1 MAGFKVMIMSFIERA
16 MSLAE
21 QFDPL
26 WVPAWL
32 RTMIMSTVQFFLAVA
47 SLNPFH
53 SRYRPMDA
61 QGHQSGF
68 DELLVQTG
76 RRSGQ
81 ADGDSCILS
90 SRRASQTW
98 TQSAPAKPHCR
109 PLTPLT
115 TIPESCGD
123 VSPARGTPERVRSSP
138 DANSEARAPRRGS
151 HSYII
156 VGGPVKHLT
165 SHRAWPAQR
174 EARGLLTVK
183 ASPTHSKGLCAE
195 CSVQNDV
202 LTLSIARASHES
214 SGASSGTV
222 VAVPVEE
229 LAVGL
234 QRGRTDMFIIATR
247 NGDKLYDDISC
258 FADDQEKRNKWIA
271 VLRRMGVPIF
281 DLSSSDGRNTVGRPV
296 VF

>member
-16 MSLAE
+16 MSLAK

-26 WVPAWL
+26 WVLPAWL
-32 RTMIMSTVQFFLAVA
+32 RTMIMSAVQFFLAVA
-47 SLNPFH
+47 SLNPFP

-61 QGHQSGF
+61 QGQNLGF
-68 DELLVQTG
+68 NKLLVQTG
-76 RRSGQ
+76 HRSGQ
-81 ADGDSCILS
+81 ADGDSSILS
-90 SRRASQTW
+90 SRRSSKTQT
-98 TQSAPAKPHCR
+98 QIAPAGPHR
-109 PLTPLT
+109 LI

-123 VSPARGTPERVRSSP
+123 VPPARGTPERVRSSP

-202 LTLSIARASHES
+202 LTLSIARASRES
-214 SGASSGTV
+214 SGASIGTV

-247 NGDKLYDDISC
+247 NGDKLFDDISC

-281 DLSSSDGRNTVGRPV
+281 DLSSSDGRKTVGRPI

>member
-1 MAGFKVMIMSFIERA
+1 
-16 MSLAE
+16 
-21 QFDPL
+21 
-26 WVPAWL
+26 
-32 RTMIMSTVQFFLAVA
+32 
-47 SLNPFH
+47 
-53 SRYRPMDA
+53 MDA

-81 ADGDSCILS
+81 ADGDSSILSS
-90 SRRASQTW
+90 SRRASQTR
-98 TQSAPAKPHCR
+98 TQSARDGPHRR
-109 PLTPLT
+109 PLTPPLT

-123 VSPARGTPERVRSSP
+123 LPPARGTPERVRSSP
-138 DANSEARAPRRGS
+138 DANSEVRRPRRGS

-156 VGGPVKHLT
+156 VGGPVKHLK

-195 CSVQNDV
+195 CSVQNNV
-202 LTLSIARASHES
+202 LTLSIPRASRES

>member
-1 MAGFKVMIMSFIERA
+1 MCVFITAGPSKDTSRA
-16 MSLAE
+16 LTSCWCRQAAA
-21 QFDPL
+21 PG
-26 WVPAWL
+26 
-32 RTMIMSTVQFFLAVA
+32 
-47 SLNPFH
+47 
-53 SRYRPMDA
+53 RPTA
-61 QGHQSGF
+61 
-68 DELLVQTG
+68 
-76 RRSGQ
+76 
-81 ADGDSCILS
+81 IPPS
-90 SRRASQTW
+90 SHHGAHPRLG
-98 TQSAPAKPHCR
+98 SAPATAPSPAH
-109 PLTPLT
+109 PLT

-123 VSPARGTPERVRSSP
+123 VPPARGTPERVRSSP

-202 LTLSIARASHES
+202 LTLSIARASRES

>member
-1 MAGFKVMIMSFIERA
+1 
-16 MSLAE
+16 
-21 QFDPL
+21 
-26 WVPAWL
+26 
-32 RTMIMSTVQFFLAVA
+32 
-47 SLNPFH
+47 
-53 SRYRPMDA
+53 MDA

-81 ADGDSCILS
+81 ADSDSCILS

-109 PLTPLT
+109 QLTLLT
-115 TIPESCGD
+115 TIPESC
-123 VSPARGTPERVRSSP
+123 SSP
-138 DANSEARAPRRGS
+138 DANSEVRRPRRGS

-156 VGGPVKHLT
+156 VGGPVKHLK

-195 CSVQNDV
+195 CSVQNNV
-202 LTLSIARASHES
+202 LTLSIPRASRES

>member
-1 MAGFKVMIMSFIERA
+1 M
-16 MSLAE
+16 
-21 QFDPL
+21 
-26 WVPAWL
+26 
-32 RTMIMSTVQFFLAVA
+32 
-47 SLNPFH
+47 H
-53 SRYRPMDA
+53 A

-68 DELLVQTG
+68 DEPLVQTG
-76 RRSGQ
+76 RRY
-81 ADGDSCILS
+81 GDSSILL
-90 SRRASQTW
+90 RTSQTR
-98 TQSAPAKPHCR
+98 TQIAPGPHHR
-109 PLTPLT
+109 PLTPLK
-115 TIPESCGD
+115 SCSD
-123 VSPARGTPERVRSSP
+123 VPPARGTRERVRSSP
-138 DANSEARAPRRGS
+138 DANSEARAPKLGS

-174 EARGLLTVK
+174 EVRGLLTLK
-183 ASPTHSKGLCAE
+183 ASPTHSNGLRAE
-195 CSVQNDV
+195 CSVQNNV
-202 LTLSIARASHES
+202 LTLSIARAPRES
-214 SGASSGTV
+214 SGESSGTL
-222 VAVPVEE
+222 VAIPVEE
-229 LAVGL
+229 LALGL

>member
-1 MAGFKVMIMSFIERA
+1 
-16 MSLAE
+16 
-21 QFDPL
+21 
-26 WVPAWL
+26 
-32 RTMIMSTVQFFLAVA
+32 
-47 SLNPFH
+47 
-53 SRYRPMDA
+53 MDA

-81 ADGDSCILS
+81 ADSDSCILS

-109 PLTPLT
+109 QLTLLT

-123 VSPARGTPERVRSSP
+123 LPPARGTPERVRSSP

-156 VGGPVKHLT
+156 VGGPVKHLK

-202 LTLSIARASHES
+202 LTLSIPRASRES
-214 SGASSGTV
+214 SGDSSGSSDTV
-222 VAVPVEE
+222 VVATVPLED

-234 QRGRTDMFIIATR
+234 QRGRNDMFIIATR
-247 NGDKLYDDISC
+247 YKNKLYDDISC
-258 FADDQEKRNKWIA
+258 FADNQEKRNKWIA

-281 DLSSSDGRNTVGRPV
+281 DLSDGRNNVGDLVGRPV